1 MSGSLHLGVQLTIN
15 LSVHFDANDHIATS
29 LTSVSVHVHIRGS
42 LTGSP

>member
-29 LTSVSVHVHIRGS
+29 LTSASVHVRGS
-42 LTGSP
+42 LTSSP

>member
-1 MSGSLHLGVQLTIN
+1 MSGSLHFGVQLTIN

-29 LTSVSVHVHIRGS
+29 LNSSVHVRGS